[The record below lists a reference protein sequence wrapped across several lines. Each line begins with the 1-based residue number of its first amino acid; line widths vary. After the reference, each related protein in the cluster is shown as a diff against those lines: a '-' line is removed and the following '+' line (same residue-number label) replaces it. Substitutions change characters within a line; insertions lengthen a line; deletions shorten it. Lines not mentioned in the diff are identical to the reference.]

1 MPKLSSTSPRTTRP
15 SYASCVVMSLNSLTA
30 LIRCAGG
37 AVAMDV
43 WATSLQSTSSPFITA
58 SDLTSCQTSARP
70 FLRVHRRAILKDTH
84 AAPPLC
90 TRPSTSWSKR
100 RSYHRTTR
108 SLNWFLP
115 MPPCDVALQISLCC
129 RLIWSSDPEDSTF
142 SSDPD
147 MDLYTVENSHIY
159 SKSYILRVIIIY
171 YSLPSLL
178 EK

>member
-37 AVAMDV
+37 AVAMDA

-70 FLRVHRRAILKDTH
+70 FLQVHRRAILKDTH

-115 MPPCDVALQISLCC
+115 MPPVMSPFKSAFAAG
-129 RLIWSSDPEDSTF
+129 SSDHLILKTPLSPPIQTWTF
-142 SSDPD
+142 T
-147 MDLYTVENSHIY
+147 LWRTLTYIQSHTY
-159 SKSYILRVIIIY
+159 SQL
-171 YSLPSLL
+171 
-178 EK
+178 